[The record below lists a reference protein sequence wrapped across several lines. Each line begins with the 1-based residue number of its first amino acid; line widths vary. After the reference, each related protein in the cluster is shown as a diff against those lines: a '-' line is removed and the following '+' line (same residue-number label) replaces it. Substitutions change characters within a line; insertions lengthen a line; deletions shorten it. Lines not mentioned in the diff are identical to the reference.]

1 MALGVL
7 ETVIFVEKSISM
19 FYDFYTFSIHSID
32 EIVKI
37 FEQKTAFVL
46 ICGIKQLP
54 FATVLAQGYDSKTD
68 GKR

>member
-1 MALGVL
+1 
-7 ETVIFVEKSISM
+7 M

-37 FEQKTAFVL
+37 VEQKTAIVL
-46 ICGIKQLP
+46 ICGIKQLS
-54 FATVLAQGYDSKTD
+54 FATVLAQGYDSKTY